1 MIKII
6 KIIELL
12 LHKYINYDMVNIY
25 QYIKLNT
32 FAKEGAMHTEVHNA
46 VTAADQ
52 GTQYDESAK
61 RLLGQKSILAQILV
75 RTVDEFKGMNPRYVE
90 TLIEGEPYISRI
102 PLEPGLTNQE
112 VMKAAV
118 ELKAAGEAKQ
128 NLGRKVKAKSGQRIT
143 GLNTENQEHAEGLV
157 RFDIVFYVRMK
168 DGLSQIIINVEAQKD
183 EPQRYGILNRAVFYV
198 SRLIS
203 SQKER
208 DFENT
213 EYDDIK
219 RVYSIWVCMN
229 MEENSLSHI
238 HLVKDDLV
246 GYHDWRG
253 KLDLFNIVMIGLAK
267 ELPGQGEQYELHRL
281 LGALFTEG
289 LTAGERLNIIKEEYD
304 IPIEQTIEQEV
315 DVMCNLSQGIKEA
328 GIAEGRVEGRS
339 EGRAEEIIE
348 TGYEFGLSEQDIL
361 ERLQKKLSISLQKA
375 QEYLLMFGKRTV

>member
-1 MIKII
+1 
-6 KIIELL
+6 
-12 LHKYINYDMVNIY
+12 
-25 QYIKLNT
+25 
-32 FAKEGAMHTEVHNA
+32 MHTEIHNA
-46 VTAADQ
+46 VAAADQ

-75 RTVDEFKGMNPRYVE
+75 RTVDEFKGMNPKYVAA
-90 TLIEGEPYISRI
+90 LIEGEPYISKV
-102 PLEPGLTNQE
+102 PLEPGLTNNELEE
-112 VMKAAV
+112 VETD
-118 ELKAAGEAKQ
+118 ELVWTDTRNRHQVFMSGTDGREQDNTKQ
-128 NLGRKVKAKSGQRIT
+128 SGSGIKRQKKVTQRIM

-183 EPQRYGILNRAVFYV
+183 EPQRYGIINRAVFYV

-208 DFENT
+208 DFENM

-219 RVYSIWVCMN
+219 RVYSIWGCMN

-253 KLDLFNIVMIGLAK
+253 KLDLFNIVMIGLSK
-267 ELPGQGEQYELHRL
+267 DLPEQGEPYELHRL
-281 LGALFTEG
+281 LGALFADG

-328 GIAEGRVEGRS
+328 GIAEGRS

-361 ERLQKKLSISLQKA
+361 ERLQKKLSIPLQKA